1 MADKIFIW
9 KVDVR
14 EWKYW
19 EFTTISFWPQ
29 DIVKIKENLNE
40 KGWISMTLKEKK
52 AWGKYLEVF
61 QKQEGETNRRAVT
74 VEDFTPQF

>member
-1 MADKIFIW
+1 MDKIFIW

-19 EFTTISFWPQ
+19 EFTTISFGPQ
-29 DIVKIKENLNE
+29 DIVKIKENLND

-61 QKQEGETNRRAVT
+61 QKQEWETNRRAISI
-74 VEDFTPQF
+74 EDVPFR